1 MNVILVGTEGVSDPL
16 DSDQEHHTPYADHLG
31 PEMEKLNLLSPEDGL
46 MSLDNDSIDGHQH
59 NGNNV
64 CDLDH
69 GHNDDDD
76 HDDDIEDDVHNDE
89 NIFNSPKKEYKIG
102 PAYTYN
108 KHNESMFDEE
118 RLFPFP
124 HPSDLIKFDEHNP
137 ELVNQATLKALV
149 VQLTSPEVIDYNL
162 VCDFFL
168 TYRVFIDA
176 DRVMAMLIT
185 RLYWALQYINSTSQD
200 NINVGKLTLLR
211 TFVVLR
217 HWIINYFVDDFD
229 NNTTLCNY
237 FVTNLN
243 KITAESNLVTDSMLF
258 EKKILGD
265 LKIHWLNQI
274 RDFWGFTY
282 SPEDVHSNILQYI
295 IPLEIQ
301 TKKLSKSNT
310 EMSIHTNPSFR
321 RSAMLSLY
329 DLKSHHKMIIFD
341 DNQRPM
347 DNPQYCINNLLL
359 QHHSSSSSLNEKLK
373 GFQDRSDPS
382 PIFNA
387 SPQFGGFQHNSANLY
402 PKKLYGASTKNIIK
416 RKKHNHLNLTNS
428 SLSLK
433 KTTKIFESS
442 TSLLKDSPSRLDAT
456 GFSTNGKI
464 KVPTSKVESILPPTP
479 VKKMDYVLNLPQS
492 NSSEKVSAGPGT
504 KNNNKGLVRPVKPS
518 NEQEEVVRSRSL
530 KKIMGNWK
538 KSFTNHRANGGA
550 TTETELL
557 DMMAGS
563 PMGRSVSTTSMSESS
578 ILMALTTINNKP
590 SSIHATTSD
599 LLDGSRVDILS
610 ARLIDELEYLIR
622 FYMNHSKR
630 NTQLDEVD
638 TSPLG
643 SHPEM
648 DEECKSLIGP
658 NSPKLNQ
665 KEVFVENDVQMND
678 YEEETSELDIVHMSD
693 LITPE
698 IDHDPDNDDSM
709 TPETLVD
716 SKDTSFQNPTN
727 INWNDENELNL
738 ENLAEYS
745 QEIVQNSDEL
755 MRVNSKGIQRIT
767 KTATQY
773 FDVSDAFNE
782 PKSGNESV
790 SFGSSISSPSRY
802 DAEVQDLGI
811 AVSPEQN
818 VRTISFNEMNLVA
831 NRMSIISKNSSFKRD
846 SMKSYLSYDSAFS
859 SSSPAATRLE
869 DNKENEYGLR
879 KKTGFNN
886 LRAGNKDQS
895 ELRIPRTTSTKTLDI
910 PFNVR
915 ASVGSA
921 LSKSSSL
928 RKSVRFTC
936 LALNELPFS
945 DNFELNS
952 QLANKSHSLLSGGS
966 MKKKSLAHLMHM
978 STRLSDIADSS
989 IFSVSLRAI
998 KQNKDSGTSNSNV
1011 AIPGI
1016 SSGVLKELA
1025 SIPDESF
1032 QMTDPVEFA
1041 LYKLEG
1047 KHSLIYDIENHRF
1060 EEQMKHKVEYIQRLQ
1075 DDSYFN
1081 EQEDEDEPEEED
1093 DEEPKRV
1100 ILKDAESNGTY
1111 NSSEAELIFQAGAKA
1126 EDFKDSG
1133 GEEEEESDADE
1144 AINID
1149 HFAPRTVEEE
1159 MQYEVTPHNESS
1171 MNTQEDTQD
1180 ILNAINAV
1188 DTQDISHDNLPNITQ
1203 EVPPLVL
1210 KSTKG
1215 DTPVLCSTPN
1225 ASMSEDSNKT
1235 QENLSNRNSQ
1245 KESPRTVL
1253 DSYQLSKDIFSTDNV
1268 LEANRHISFVL
1279 SYGSKALADHFTL
1292 IERDMLQEIDWKEL
1306 IELKWNKELTPVNS
1320 WLEVIINDS
1329 YYTGYRGV
1337 TLVIARFNLM
1347 VNWIISECLLTK
1359 YQSERI
1365 HLISRLIHVA
1375 QNCYTLQNYSTLMQ
1389 IILALTS
1396 EKVQRMKETWK
1407 SLPPGDILMLKNLE
1421 ELASPIKNFLNIR
1434 LSINQI
1440 KPSKGCVPFVGLYL
1454 SDLIFNEERPTFV
1467 KSTIAPN
1474 HTGSSNKESTTIN
1487 TSSLAP
1493 PNMSSMLATEVAST
1507 VSTIDSDNDN
1517 LKLINFSKYRTSVHI
1532 VKSLSQCIEW
1542 SNSYDIQVNPELLSK
1557 CLYIKSLDED
1567 EMNYCLSH
1575 IEN

>member
-1 MNVILVGTEGVSDPL
+1 MNVILVGAEGVSDPL
-16 DSDQEHHTPYADHLG
+16 DSDHLLSDEDQEVGTPFVDHIG
-31 PEMEKLNLLSPEDGL
+31 PEMERLTMLSSGKTK
-46 MSLDNDSIDGHQH
+46 STLDPIP
-59 NGNNV
+59 
-64 CDLDH
+64 LELE
-69 GHNDDDD
+69 HNDQKDPVSN
-76 HDDDIEDDVHNDE
+76 EDE
-89 NIFNSPKKEYKIG
+89 NIFYSPKKECIVD
-102 PAYTYN
+102 PAYAYN
-108 KHNESMFDEE
+108 KHNESIFDEE
-118 RLFPFP
+118 RLFPYP
-124 HPSDLIKFDEHNP
+124 HPSDLIKFDDQNP

-176 DRVMAMLIT
+176 ERVMAMLIT
-185 RLYWALQYINSTSQD
+185 RLYWALHYINSTD
-200 NINVGKLTLLR
+200 DKNVTVGKLALLR

-229 NNTTLCNY
+229 NNSTLCNY

-243 KITAESNLVTDSMLF
+243 KITVESNLVKDSMLF

-274 RDFWGFTY
+274 RDFWGF
-282 SPEDVHSNILQYI
+282 SFSVEDVHSNVLQYV

-301 TKKLSKSNT
+301 TKKLSKSTT

-359 QHHSSSSSLNEKLK
+359 QHHSSSSSLNKKLK
-373 GFQDRSDPS
+373 EFQDRNDPS
-382 PIFNA
+382 PIISA
-387 SPQFGGFQHNSANLY
+387 SPQFGSQYNSLFSTH
-402 PKKLYGASTKNIIK
+402 PKKSFGTSAKNILK
-416 RKKHNHLNLTNS
+416 RKKHNHLNLNNS

-442 TSLLKDSPSRLDAT
+442 MSLLKDSPSRLDAT

-479 VKKMDYVLNLPQS
+479 VKKMDYVLNFPQS
-492 NSSEKVSAGPGT
+492 NTSQSVSAGSGT
-504 KNNNKGLVRPVKPS
+504 KTKAMVKPIKS
-518 NEQEEVVRSRSL
+518 TLDQEEFVRSRSL
-530 KKIMGNWK
+530 KKIMGGWK
-538 KSFTNHRANGGA
+538 KSFTNHRASGGA
-550 TTETELL
+550 TTETQLL
-557 DMMAGS
+557 DMITGS

-578 ILMALTTINNKP
+578 ILIALTTNRAT
-590 SSIHATTSD
+590 SIHATTSD
-599 LLDGSRVDILS
+599 LLDGTRVDILS

-622 FYMNHSKR
+622 FYMTNSKR

-658 NSPKLNQ
+658 NSPQLNQ
-665 KEVFVENDVQMND
+665 KEIFVDNDVQLND
-678 YEEETSELDIVHMSD
+678 LEEDTSELDIVHMSHLLTSEFEPEPNVSSPDKDD
-693 LITPE
+693 LK
-698 IDHDPDNDDSM
+698 S
-709 TPETLVD
+709 PETLVD
-716 SKDTSFQNPTN
+716 SKESSFQNPTS

-738 ENLAEYS
+738 DNLAEYS
-745 QEIVQNSDEL
+745 HEAGANSGDVL
-755 MRVNSKGIQRIT
+755 RDISKVRSGIA
-767 KTATQY
+767 KSETQY
-773 FDVSDAFNE
+773 FDVSDAFND
-782 PKSGNESV
+782 PYHANESA
-790 SFGSSISSPSRY
+790 SFASSISSPSRY
-802 DAEVQDLGI
+802 NAEVQDLGI
-811 AVSPEQN
+811 AVSPEQH

-831 NRMSIISKNSSFKRD
+831 NRMSIVSKNSSFKRD

-859 SSSPAATRLE
+859 SSSPVGKSDE
-869 DNKENEYGLR
+869 NKENEFGLR
-879 KKTGFNN
+879 KKTGFHN
-886 LRAGNKDQS
+886 LRAGASDHS
-895 ELRIPRTTSTKTLDI
+895 ELRVPRTSSSKALDI

-928 RKSVRFTC
+928 RRSVKFTC

-945 DNFELNS
+945 NNFELSN
-952 QLANKSHSLLSGGS
+952 QLSHISHSSLNAASI
-966 MKKKSLAHLMHM
+966 KKKSLAHLLHM

-989 IFSVSLRAI
+989 IFSVSLKAM
-998 KQNKDSGTSNSNV
+998 KQNKDSATSNSNV

-1025 SIPDESF
+1025 AIPDESF
-1032 QMTDPVEFA
+1032 QMSDPVEFA

-1047 KHSLIYDIENHRF
+1047 KHAQIYDVENHRF

-1075 DDSYFN
+1075 DDSFFN
-1081 EQEDEDEPEEED
+1081 ENEEHADVVPKEADSDET
-1093 DEEPKRV
+1093 
-1100 ILKDAESNGTY
+1100 N
-1111 NSSEAELIFQAGAKA
+1111 NSSAAELVFQAGAKA
-1126 EDFKDSG
+1126 EDFNDSG
-1133 GEEEEESDADE
+1133 EEEEEEEEESDTDE

-1149 HFAPRTVEEE
+1149 RFAPRTVEEE
-1159 MQYEVTPHNESS
+1159 MQYEVTPQNET
-1171 MNTQEDTQD
+1171 NQTQQETHQIDDTQD
-1180 ILNAINAV
+1180 ILNAINDANSR
-1188 DTQDISHDNLPNITQ
+1188 DISQNMWPNITQ
-1203 EVPPLVL
+1203 EVPPLSL
-1210 KSTKG
+1210 KRPKSE
-1215 DTPVLCSTPN
+1215 TPVLCSTPN
-1225 ASMSEDSNKT
+1225 ASMSE
-1235 QENLSNRNSQ
+1235 ESNRQDHNTNANSG
-1245 KESPRTVL
+1245 KASPNTVL
-1253 DSYQLSKDIFSTDNV
+1253 DSYHLSNSMFLTDNV

-1320 WLEVIINDS
+1320 WLEVIVNDS

-1359 YQSERI
+1359 FQSERI

-1375 QNCYTLQNYSTLMQ
+1375 QSCYTLQNYSTLMQ

-1396 EKVQRMKETWK
+1396 EKIQRMRDTWK
-1407 SLPPGDILMLKNLE
+1407 LLPPGDILMLKNLE

-1440 KPSKGCVPFVGLYL
+1440 KPSKGCIPFVGLYL

-1467 KSTIAPN
+1467 KTAIVPN
-1474 HTGSSNKESTTIN
+1474 FTGSTSGPDKETTGN
-1487 TSSLAP
+1487 TSSMVP
-1493 PNMSSMLATEVAST
+1493 PNMSSILANEVAST
-1507 VSTIDSDNDN
+1507 VSTIDSENEN
-1517 LKLINFSKYRTSVHI
+1517 QKLINFSKYRTSVHI